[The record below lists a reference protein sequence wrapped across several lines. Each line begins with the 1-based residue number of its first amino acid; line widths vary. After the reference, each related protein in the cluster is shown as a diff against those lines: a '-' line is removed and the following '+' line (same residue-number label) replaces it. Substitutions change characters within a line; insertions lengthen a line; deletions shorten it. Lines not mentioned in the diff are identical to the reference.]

1 MKSTK
6 KLFLSL
12 AVSGVMLAGNLVW
25 AQGCVAAHS
34 NQRVLDELIASTPES
49 TPSPLSIHNLT
60 VNIGYRVFNS
70 NKYFQ
75 GTNEIAR
82 PTAVENHQNIFDIGL
97 EYRLNKRWSLLA
109 DVPVYNGTRDQIY
122 PPSGIFQV
130 SGLGDITIG
139 AQSWLFRPPTENGGN
154 VAVSAAVKLPTGID
168 DATGSGLYHG
178 QIIKAT
184 ADQSM
189 QPGDGS
195 WGFNVGTQ
203 AYTSQAAVALAEQYP
218 EGVYAAIGLHPIHTA
233 RSYHDEAELGGGEAA
248 KAFTSRGE
256 TFDMDYYR
264 PLALHEKT
272 VAIGECGLDY
282 FRFDENEGRDIQM
295 KRQREAF
302 MAQIMLARE
311 VKKPLMIH
319 CRNAFGDLIEILSS
333 PGYQKIDNPGIIH
346 FFTGTPDD
354 ARKLLDLGFSFT
366 FGGVVTFPPRK
377 GKSQGDYDEAIAL
390 IPENAARV
398 AALVGEHRK
407 AASPRTANT
416 RLDALEQHCNR
427 LLEEFEELSGAWRD
441 SGDRMM
447 LGSVLARTRSA
458 LERLSLELG
467 A

>member
-1 MKSTK
+1 MNEKPHFIDAHTHVQ
-6 KLFLSL
+6 F
-12 AVSGVMLAGNLVW
+12 SGFDADRE
-25 AQGCVAAHS
+25 AIIE
-34 NQRVLDELIASTPES
+34 R
-49 TPSPLSIHNLT
+49 
-60 VNIGYRVFNS
+60 
-70 NKYFQ
+70 
-75 GTNEIAR
+75 AR
-82 PTAVENHQNIFDIGL
+82 Q
-97 EYRLNKRWSLLA
+97 A
-109 DVPVYNGTRDQIY
+109 DVWMV
-122 PPSGIFQV
+122 
-130 SGLGDITIG
+130 
-139 AQSWLFRPPTENGGN
+139 
-154 VAVSAAVKLPTGID
+154 
-168 DATGSGLYHG
+168 
-178 QIIKAT
+178 
-184 ADQSM
+184 
-189 QPGDGS
+189 
-195 WGFNVGTQ
+195 NVGTQ

-377 GKSQGDYDEAIAL
+377 GAVAGDYDEAIKI
-390 IPENAARV
+390 IP
-398 AALVGEHRK
+398 
-407 AASPRTANT
+407 
-416 RLDALEQHCNR
+416 
-427 LLEEFEELSGAWRD
+427 
-441 SGDRMM
+441 
-447 LGSVLARTRSA
+447 
-458 LERLSLELG
+458 LERILSETDAPYVSPAPHRGKRNEPAYVAETVKKLAELKG
-467 A
+467 VSTDEMKAQIWQNARRIFKI